1 MLIVVSPSCLLL
13 LFSNSLVAPV
23 NALISIQQIR
33 SSSRFSPALLADAG
47 NTFKKQGAHV
57 CTTFATTTFTT
68 ITEEE
73 VDQKSLQVTQRDL
86 YQKKRERSENPDIN
100 GSKAWELRLYND
112 ETNFEFWVAEQLV
125 KIVGLSE
132 REAFDTMK
140 LAGISGQAKIGSYE
154 CLELAEYYHTAL
166 QAEGL
171 AVKLLPIDLC

>member
-1 MLIVVSPSCLLL
+1 
-13 LFSNSLVAPV
+13 
-23 NALISIQQIR
+23 
-33 SSSRFSPALLADAG
+33 
-47 NTFKKQGAHV
+47 
-57 CTTFATTTFTT
+57 
-68 ITEEE
+68 
-73 VDQKSLQVTQRDL
+73 
-86 YQKKRERSENPDIN
+86 
-100 GSKAWELRLYND
+100 LYND

-132 REAFDTMK
+132 REALDTMK